1 MTEGTR
7 VSELEGRVAL
17 VTGAARGI
25 GRACAQALYD
35 EGAAVALLDM
45 DPAVADTAKALDAS
59 GERVIG
65 LTADVVDLD
74 GVRAAVAQVRERL
87 GDVGIL
93 VNNAGF
99 PRDAVLSKMD
109 PADWQRVIDV
119 VLTGAFNC
127 CKAVIDPMREAGWG
141 RIVNMSSRS
150 HLGNPGQ
157 VNYSAAKAGLLGFT
171 RALALE
177 SGRFGITVN
186 AVAPGFVE
194 TEGMLALENYDVLK
208 QRSVDK
214 APLRRVGQP
223 EEIADTVAFLAGP
236 RAAYITGETVHVTGG
251 RYS

>member
-1 MTEGTR
+1 VT
-7 VSELEGRVAL
+7 ELEGRVAL

-35 EGAAVALLDM
+35 QGAAVALLDL
-45 DPAVADTAKALDAS
+45 DPGVVDTATAIDPGGRRA
-59 GERVIG
+59 IG
-65 LTADVVDLD
+65 LGADVVDLD
-74 GVRAAVAQVRERL
+74 GVRAAVAETRARL

-99 PRDAVLSKMD
+99 PKDAVLSKMD

-119 VLTGAFNC
+119 ILTGSFNC
-127 CKAVIDPMREAGWG
+127 SKAVIDPMRAAGWG
-141 RIVNMSSRS
+141 RIVNISSRS

-157 VNYSAAKAGLLGFT
+157 TNYSAAKAGLLGFT

-208 QRSVDK
+208 ERSVDK
-214 APLRRVGQP
+214 APLRRVGTP
-223 EEIADTVAFLAGP
+223 AEIADTVAFLAGP

>member
-1 MTEGTR
+1 M
-7 VSELEGRVAL
+7 
-17 VTGAARGI
+17 
-25 GRACAQALYD
+25 YD

-45 DPAVADTAKALDAS
+45 DPGVADVAKVMDAT
-59 GERVIG
+59 GKRAIG
-65 LTADVVDLD
+65 LTADVVDLEA
-74 GVRAAVAQVRERL
+74 VRGAVARVRERL

-109 PADWQRVIDV
+109 PSDWQRVIDV
-119 VLTGAFNC
+119 ILTGAFNC

-194 TEGMLALENYDVLK
+194 TEGMLALDNYGVLK

>member
-1 MTEGTR
+1 MTG
-7 VSELEGRVAL
+7 ELEGRTAL

-25 GRACAQALYD
+25 GRACAQALLD
-35 EGAAVALLDM
+35 GGARVALLDM
-45 DPAVADTAKALDAS
+45 DPAVSEAAKALDPS
-59 GERVIG
+59 GAATLGV
-65 LTADVVDLD
+65 TADVADLASVLD
-74 GVRAAVAQVRERL
+74 AVAAVQDRF
-87 GDVGIL
+87 GDVSIL

-99 PRDAVLSKMD
+99 PRDAFLSKMD

-127 CKAVIDPMREAGWG
+127 SKAVIEAMMAQRWG
-141 RIVNMSSRS
+141 RIVNISSRS

-157 VNYSAAKAGLLGFT
+157 TNYSAAKAGLIGFT

-177 SGRFGITVN
+177 SGGFSITVN

-194 TEGMLALENYDVLK
+194 TEGMTSLDNYDVLK
-208 QRSVDK
+208 QRSIDK
-214 APLRRVGQP
+214 SPLRRVGQP

-251 RYS
+251 RYA

>member
-1 MTEGTR
+1 VTE
-7 VSELEGRVAL
+7 LAGRVAL

-25 GRACAQALYD
+25 GRACAQALHD
-35 EGAAVALLDM
+35 QGAAVALLDL
-45 DPAVADTAKALDAS
+45 DPGVADTAKAVDPT
-59 GERVIG
+59 GERAIG
-65 LTADVVDLD
+65 LTADVVDLA
-74 GVRAAVAQVRERL
+74 GVRAAVAETADRL

-99 PRDAVLSKMD
+99 PRDAVLSRMD

-119 VLTGAFNC
+119 ILTGAFNC
-127 CKAVIDPMREAGWG
+127 SKAVIDPMRDAGWG
-141 RIVNMSSRS
+141 RIVNISSRS

-157 VNYSAAKAGLLGFT
+157 TNYSAAKAGLLGFT

-194 TEGMLALENYDVLK
+194 TEGMLALGDYDVLK
-208 QRSVDK
+208 QRSVEK
-214 APLRRVGQP
+214 SPLRRVGQP
-223 EEIADTVAFLAGP
+223 EEIAETVAFLAGP

-251 RYS
+251 RYA

>member
-1 MTEGTR
+1 MT
-7 VSELEGRVAL
+7 ELEGRVAL

-35 EGAAVALLDM
+35 QGAAVALLDL
-45 DPAVADTAKALDAS
+45 DPGVVDTATAVDPTGRRA
-59 GERVIG
+59 IG
-65 LTADVVDLD
+65 LTADVVDLA
-74 GVRAAVAQVRERL
+74 GVRSAVEQTRAHL
-87 GDVGIL
+87 GEVGIL

-99 PRDAVLSKMD
+99 PKDAVLSKMD

-119 VLTGAFNC
+119 ILTGSFNC
-127 CKAVIDPMREAGWG
+127 SKAVIDPMRTAGWG
-141 RIVNMSSRS
+141 RIVNISSRS

-157 VNYSAAKAGLLGFT
+157 TNYSAAKAGLLGFT

-194 TEGMLALENYDVLK
+194 TEGMLALDNYDVLK
-208 QRSVDK
+208 ERSVDK
-214 APLRRVGQP
+214 APLRRVGTP
-223 EEIADTVAFLAGP
+223 AEIADTVAFLAGP
-236 RAAYITGETVHVTGG
+236 RASYITGETVHVTGG